1 MCPLEHPLE
10 KGAPGKL
17 KSTFMLY
24 PFCSFIHE
32 RGEKSHI
39 PLEWGASRDREE
51 ARGSH
56 RPVLWE
62 NEWVI
67 YLHFT
72 TGRLICTHLQMEE
85 IQIT

>member
-1 MCPLEHPLE
+1 ME

-17 KSTFMLY
+17 NSTFMLY

-32 RGEKSHI
+32 RGEKSHT
-39 PLEWGASRDREE
+39 PLESGASRDREE
-51 ARGSH
+51 ARDSD

-67 YLHFT
+67 FLHFT
-72 TGRLICTHLQMEE
+72 TGRLICTHLQVEE